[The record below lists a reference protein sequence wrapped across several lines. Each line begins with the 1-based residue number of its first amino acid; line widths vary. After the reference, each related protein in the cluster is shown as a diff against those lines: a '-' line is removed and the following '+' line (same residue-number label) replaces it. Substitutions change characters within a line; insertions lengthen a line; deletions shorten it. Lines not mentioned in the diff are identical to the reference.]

1 MTKTIA
7 VPTVAGKACQHF
19 GHCERFAIIEVSDGA
34 VTSSCMVTPPA
45 HQPGLYPRFLAEQGV
60 TVVLAGGMGQKAL
73 DLFAQQGI
81 EVLMGMPPE
90 DPTALADS
98 LGLTLGAAV
107 QVNAGSAD
115 RPPVPIVR
123 ADAMAMSDAETYSA
137 GDLTVT
143 ASVSVV
149 FEASP

>member
-19 GHCERFAIIEVSDGA
+19 GHCERFAIIETTDGA
-34 VTSSCMVTPPA
+34 VTSSCMVTPPE

-73 DLFAQQGI
+73 QLFAQQGI

-90 DPTALADS
+90 EPTELAAAYLAGQLSSAPNACDH
-98 LGLTLGAAV
+98 GLPGHEPHC
-107 QVNAGSAD
+107 D
-115 RPPVPIVR
+115 
-123 ADAMAMSDAETYSA
+123 DH
-137 GDLTVT
+137 
-143 ASVSVV
+143 
-149 FEASP
+149 

>member
-1 MTKTIA
+1 MTIMTKTIA

-90 DPTALADS
+90 DPTALATAY
-98 LGLTLGAAV
+98 LQGNLR
-107 QVNAGSAD
+107 SAD
-115 RPPVPIVR
+115 NACEHGQLGHDPLC
-123 ADAMAMSDAETYSA
+123 
-137 GDLTVT
+137 GDH
-143 ASVSVV
+143 
-149 FEASP
+149 

>member
-19 GHCERFAIIEVSDGA
+19 GHCERFAIIETDGGA

-73 DLFAQQGI
+73 DLFAQNGI

-90 DPTALADS
+90 DPSVLAEAYLAGKLSSASNACDH
-98 LGLTLGAAV
+98 GLPGHEP
-107 QVNAGSAD
+107 NC
-115 RPPVPIVR
+115 
-123 ADAMAMSDAETYSA
+123 
-137 GDLTVT
+137 GDH
-143 ASVSVV
+143 
-149 FEASP
+149 

>member
-19 GHCERFAIIEVSDGA
+19 GHCERFAIIEVTNDA

-90 DPTALADS
+90 DPTDLATAYLQGKLS
-98 LGLTLGAAV
+98 SAS
-107 QVNAGSAD
+107 NACDHGQ
-115 RPPVPIVR
+115 PGHEPQC
-123 ADAMAMSDAETYSA
+123 
-137 GDLTVT
+137 GGH
-143 ASVSVV
+143 
-149 FEASP
+149 